1 MTPPNESATRPTT
14 AGRLVRRVAAVSL
27 LSGLVFMLLW
37 LFIFS
42 AFTSLMIASAFCVVV
57 VAAGAALDPV
67 DMVLEA
73 ISAIV
78 FVVLGAIAAA
88 FAAIFSL
95 FGF

>member
-1 MTPPNESATRPTT
+1 MTPPNEPAARPTP
-14 AGRLVRRVAAVSL
+14 AGRLVRRVAAVAL
-27 LSGLVFMLLW
+27 LGGLLFVLLW

-67 DMVLEA
+67 EMVLEA
-73 ISAIV
+73 ISAVV
-78 FVVLGAIAAA
+78 FVVLGAIAAV